1 MTALSTLNPLCRSS
15 VMEIAMN
22 AMTIP
27 RAPRNLAEALDALQ
41 PFLPT
46 DRTLHIVAY
55 RTGVLAGRNFVHVTS
70 GANYADEVS
79 GSSGGS
85 HYASLSDALVVAEAD
100 HATKHDAKYGKA
112 AAAEAEFG
120 PHCPAIVAYQLER
133 AMIAGAK

>member
-15 VMEIAMN
+15 AMENAMN

-46 DRTLHIVAY
+46 DRSVTITAY
-55 RTGVLAGRNFVHVTS
+55 RHASLAGRNYAHVTS
-70 GANYADEVS
+70 GANYADEVR
-79 GSSGGS
+79 GSSGS
-85 HYASLSDALVVAEAD
+85 RNASLSDALVEAD
-100 HATKHDAKYGKA
+100 ADHTAKHDAKYGKA
-112 AAAEAEFG
+112 DAAAAELG
-120 PHCPAIVAYQLER
+120 AIFAAVTDYQRER

>member
-1 MTALSTLNPLCRSS
+1 
-15 VMEIAMN
+15 MN

-55 RTGVLAGRNFVHVTS
+55 RAGVLAGRNFVQVTS
-70 GANYADEVS
+70 GANYADEVR
-79 GSSGGS
+79 GSSGS
-85 HYASLSDALVVAEAD
+85 RNVSLSDALVEAD
-100 HATKHDAKYGKA
+100 ANHTAMHAAKYGKVDA
-112 AAAEAEFG
+112 AAAEFG
-120 PHCPAIVAYQLER
+120 AIFAAVTDYQRER